1 MNLLSGMELKSS
13 VLTEGDT
20 AHEDDIGT
28 VVKAHRM
35 SVEEERVKVSS
46 FCGRCTFG
54 VVEDPKPG
62 NLSN

>member
-1 MNLLSGMELKSS
+1 MKSS

-35 SVEEERVKVSS
+35 SVEEEKVKVSS

-62 NLSN
+62 DLSN

>member
-1 MNLLSGMELKSS
+1 MELKSS

-20 AHEDDIGT
+20 AHEVDIGT

-35 SVEEERVKVSS
+35 SVEEEKVKVSS
-46 FCGRCTFG
+46 FLGCTFG

-62 NLSN
+62 DLSN